1 MNCNKLT
8 SRRLVGILL
17 VLLAVVCFTAVPVFA
32 AEIKIGLITSLT
44 GPVSTYG
51 QSVNNAVQMAV
62 DEINAAGGINGHK
75 INLVVRDDKGDATEA
90 ANVTRY
96 FIDREQVALIVGPVI
111 TPCVMAAAPIAQEAG
126 MPLITPTA
134 TADTITAIG
143 DYIFRA
149 AFKDSLQG
157 SAMARFARENLGLNT
172 AAIIYD
178 IANDYSV
185 GLMNEFKKTFEEL
198 GGRVLTTQSY
208 TTGDRDFSAQLTS
221 ILIANPQCL
230 FIPDYHSAA
239 GPILLQASQFGISA
253 VKLGVDGWDS
263 PDLKPLSGG
272 NDEGGYFINHYS
284 PYDTRPATQEFVNKY
299 RSKYG
304 EDPDALAALGYD
316 AMQIVRAALAQANS
330 TDPVA
335 IRDALGAVKGVTAAT
350 ADIDMDPEGTPYKPL
365 VIVQIKDGAAV
376 LVDKV
381 YP

>member
-1 MNCNKLT
+1 MKCDKT
-8 SRRLVGILL
+8 TTRRLVIALL
-17 VLLAVVCFTAVPVFA
+17 VLALAGIMATPVFA

-51 QSVNNAVQMAV
+51 QSVRNAVQMAV
-62 DEINAAGGINGHK
+62 DEINAAGGINGNK
-75 INLVVRDDKGDATEA
+75 INLIVRDDKGDATEA

-111 TPCVMAAAPIAQEAG
+111 TPCVMASAPIAQEAG
-126 MPLITPTA
+126 VPIITPTGTGDA
-134 TADTITAIG
+134 ITAIG
-143 DYIFRA
+143 EYVFRA
-149 AFKDSLQG
+149 AYKDSLQG
-157 SAMARFARENLGLNT
+157 SAMARFARENLGLST

-185 GLMNEFKKTFEEL
+185 GLMNAFRNTFEEL
-198 GGRVLTTQSY
+198 GGEIVTIQSY

-221 ILIANPQCL
+221 ILIANPQGL

-239 GPILLQASQFGISA
+239 GPILLQASQFGIDA

-284 PYDTRPATQEFVNKY
+284 PQDTRPATVEFANKY
-299 RSKYG
+299 KTLYNQ
-304 EDPDALAALGYD
+304 EPDALAALGYD
-316 AMQIVRAALAQANS
+316 AIQIVKAALEKANS
-330 TDPVA
+330 TDHDA
-335 IRDALGAVKGVTAAT
+335 IKDAMGTVKGVVAAT

-365 VIVQIKDGAAV
+365 VILQIKDGAPV

-381 YP
+381 LP